1 MMAHK
6 VIRVCRER
14 AVSKASKVSRVIR
27 VQLALRV
34 HREIRAIRV

>member
-1 MMAHK
+1 MAHK
-6 VIRVCRER
+6 VIKAFRDR
-14 AVSKASKVSRVIR
+14 AVSKASKVSKVIR